1 MVVCNFTGNFTRNK
15 KNQIPQLLNQMCRAI
30 SLSICIQTVE
40 KKEEPTD
47 LPSISKKKF
56 IDFYISV
63 TN

>member
-1 MVVCNFTGNFTRNK
+1 
-15 KNQIPQLLNQMCRAI
+15 MCQAI
-30 SLSICIQTVE
+30 SLSICIQIVE

-47 LPSISKKKF
+47 LPSISKKIF